1 MEKGGLPALPGQ
13 AGQVASRPV
22 LGYQR
27 RLRRAAGFPST
38 SRSRMPK
45 IIHIKQAARVR
56 PGTQGAL
63 LQEMS
68 KEVGLRQGGEGSS
81 SPGRMAEEQSKY
93 YTCPRAR
100 APGLPANAVPL
111 PRQGS
116 VRAYHPSAG
125 AWGRGWGV

>member
-45 IIHIKQAARVR
+45 IIHIKQAARAQPRHTRCITTGDV
-56 PGTQGAL
+56 
-63 LQEMS
+63 
-68 KEVGLRQGGEGSS
+68 QGG
-81 SPGRMAEEQSKY
+81 RAE
-93 YTCPRAR
+93 T
-100 APGLPANAVPL
+100 
-111 PRQGS
+111 
-116 VRAYHPSAG
+116 
-125 AWGRGWGV
+125 GRGRLLLAWEDG